1 MLQGKNIYKG
11 INGTAILKDINIKVE
26 PSKITC
32 LIGPSGS
39 GKSTTLSCLS
49 LLTNPTKGIVNVDG
63 QEFNFDNGKNGHKNF
78 PYPKVTVVFQGLFL
92 FPHLTNETNIL
103 LPLKEQN
110 KTSLDFDSLIDRLN
124 IREVLKK
131 FPNECSGGEKQRVA
145 FARQILLE
153 PKYLLLDEVTSALDL
168 ETVNTVANILTELKN
183 KGTGILLVTHMIN
196 LAKTISDDFYFLDK
210 GVMIEEG
217 NIEQLKKPQTE
228 RLNRFLQIYN

>member
-145 FARQILLE
+145 LARQILLE

>member
-145 FARQILLE
+145 LARQILLE

-196 LAKTISDDFYFLDK
+196 LAKTISDDFYFL
-210 GVMIEEG
+210 
-217 NIEQLKKPQTE
+217 
-228 RLNRFLQIYN
+228 

>member
-1 MLQGKNIYKG
+1 MLQGKNIYKE
-11 INGTAILKDINIKVE
+11 INGTSILKDFNIKIE
-26 PSKITC
+26 PSKITS

-39 GKSTTLSCLS
+39 GKSTALSCLS
-49 LLTNPTKGIVNVDG
+49 LLTNPSNGIVNVDG
-63 QEFNFDNGKNGHKNF
+63 QEFNFENEKNGNKNF

-110 KTSLDFDSLIDRLN
+110 KIAPDFDSLIDRLN
-124 IREVLKK
+124 IRDVLKK

-145 FARQILLE
+145 LARQILLE

-210 GVMIEEG
+210 GVMIEKG
-217 NIEQLKKPQTE
+217 NIEQLNKPKTD
-228 RLNRFLQIYN
+228 RLTKFLQIYS

>member
-39 GKSTTLSCLS
+39 GKSTALSCLS

-63 QEFNFDNGKNGHKNF
+63 QEFNFDNGKNGYKSF

-110 KTSLDFDSLIDRLN
+110 KTSPDFDSLIDRLN

-145 FARQILLE
+145 LARQILLE

>member
-1 MLQGKNIYKG
+1 MLQSKNIYKE
-11 INGTAILKDINIKVE
+11 ISGTAILKDISIKVE

-32 LIGPSGS
+32 LVGPSGS
-39 GKSTTLSCLS
+39 GKSTALSCLS
-49 LLTNPTKGIVNVDG
+49 LLTNPSKGIVGVDG
-63 QEFNFDNGKNGHKNF
+63 QEFNFDNGKYGNKSF

-92 FPHLTNETNIL
+92 FPHLNNETNIL
-103 LPLKEQN
+103 LPIKEQN
-110 KTSLDFDSLIDRLN
+110 RTAPDFDSLIDKLN

-145 FARQILLE
+145 LARQILLE

-196 LAKTISDDFYFLDK
+196 LAKTICDNFYFLDK

-217 NIEQLKKPQTE
+217 SIEQLDKPQTN
-228 RLNRFLQIYN
+228 RLAKFLQIYS

>member
-1 MLQGKNIYKG
+1 MLQGKNIYKK
-11 INGTAILKDINIKVE
+11 INEIEILKDINIKVE

-39 GKSTTLSCLS
+39 GKSTALSCLS
-49 LLTNPTKGIVNVDG
+49 LLTNPSKGVVSVDG
-63 QEFNFDNGKNGHKNF
+63 QFFSFDNGISSYKTF
-78 PYPKVTVVFQGLFL
+78 PYPLVTVVFQGLFL
-92 FPHLTNETNIL
+92 FPHLTNLANIL

-110 KTSLDFDSLIDRLN
+110 RTSPDFDSLIDKLN
-124 IREVLKK
+124 IRDVLNK

-145 FARQILLE
+145 LARQILLE

-168 ETVNTVANILTELKN
+168 ETVNIVANILIELKN

-210 GVMIEEG
+210 GLMIESG
-217 NIEQLKKPQTE
+217 NIELLKKPQTE
-228 RLNRFLQIYN
+228 RLNKFLQIYN